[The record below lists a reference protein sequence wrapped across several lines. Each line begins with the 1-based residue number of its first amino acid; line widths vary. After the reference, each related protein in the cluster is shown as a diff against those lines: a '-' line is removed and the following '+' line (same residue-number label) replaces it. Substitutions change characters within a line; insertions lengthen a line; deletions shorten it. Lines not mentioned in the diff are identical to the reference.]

1 MNKKAK
7 VESIEKVSAKVLKIR
22 FRMTEPTSID
32 FKPGQFLSMKVDTMI
47 RRSYS
52 IGSAPFNQEFVD
64 LYNDVTPG
72 GPGSKC
78 WLKLKEGDEAE
89 FLGPLGIFKY
99 NEGSNK
105 PVIFIATNT
114 GIAPFYSM
122 ILHALESERTTRPVY
137 LYFGVR
143 YEEDIFLNKE
153 FEELVEKFK
162 NFKYKL
168 ALTRP
173 DEKWEGLKGRV
184 TELIEQDFDDLKG
197 YEAYICGGQAMIS
210 SAEELLLKKGMD
222 VESIY
227 YEKFY

>member
-7 VESIEKVSAKVLKIR
+7 VESIEKVSAKVIKIR
-22 FRMTEPTSID
+22 FKLTEPTSIE
-32 FKPGQFLSMKVDTMI
+32 FKPGQFVSMKVDTMI

-52 IGSAPFNQEFVD
+52 IASAPFNTEFID
-64 LYNDVTPG
+64 LYNDVMPG
-72 GPGSKC
+72 GPGSKY
-78 WLKLKEGDEAE
+78 WLKLKVGDEAE

-99 NEGSNK
+99 VEGSNK

-122 ILHALESERTTRPVY
+122 IVHALESERSTRPIY

-143 YEEDIFLNKE
+143 YEEDIFMNEE
-153 FEELVEKFK
+153 FEELAKKFE

-168 ALTRP
+168 SLTRP
-173 DEKWEGLKGRV
+173 EENWTGLKGRV
-184 TELIEQDFDDLKG
+184 TELIEKDFDSLKG
-197 YEAYICGGQAMIS
+197 YEAYICGGQAMIAS
-210 SAEELLLKKGMD
+210 TEELLLTKGMD
-222 VESIY
+222 IESIY